1 MKILQD
7 VQIIY
12 SKIKGRMKFSFEFIS
27 FELFSLE
34 ERIHLFKFYI

>member
-12 SKIKGRMKFSFEFIS
+12 SKIKGRMKFSFEFI
-27 FELFSLE
+27 FSLE